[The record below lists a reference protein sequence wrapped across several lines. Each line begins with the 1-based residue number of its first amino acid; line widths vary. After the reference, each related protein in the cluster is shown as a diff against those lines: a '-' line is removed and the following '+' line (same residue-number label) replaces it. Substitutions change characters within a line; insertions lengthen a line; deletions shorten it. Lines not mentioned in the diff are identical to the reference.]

1 MTFDPEL
8 HPGGGLYHGL
18 QTTETRLWT
27 TLLSSAL
34 VPVRGEL
41 WDTIHHSTA
50 DHWINAL
57 AIS

>member
-8 HPGGGLYHGL
+8 HPGERLYSGDHGL
-18 QTTETRLWT
+18 QSTETRLWT

-41 WDTIHHSTA
+41 WDTVHHSTA
-50 DHWINAL
+50 DHG
-57 AIS
+57 